1 MKTSETSVLSKLTV
15 LLFLLLISLLPF
27 LTGCE
32 RKEEEPEITS
42 VDFTVVPDSDLPQA
56 LAALIEEKKSGDMMM
71 TYATES
77 ELYVIRGYG
86 TRPSDGYNI
95 QVTQFG
101 KTEDRLIFTT
111 ELTGPEK
118 DGQSTSLPTY
128 PYIVIKT
135 EYIELPVTFN

>member
-1 MKTSETSVLSKLTV
+1 MKSSESSLCHRSLVLVLLILILTV
-15 LLFLLLISLLPF
+15 LM
-27 LTGCE
+27 LTGC
-32 RKEEEPEITS
+32 RKKETDSDISS

-56 LAALIEEKKSGDMMM
+56 LTALIEEKKSGDMMM

-77 ELYVIRGYG
+77 ELYIIRGYG

-101 KTEDRLIFTT
+101 KTTDRLIFST

-118 DGQSTSLPTY
+118 DSQSTSLPTY

-135 EYIELPVTFN
+135 EYIELPVDFN

>member
-1 MKTSETSVLSKLTV
+1 MRTSETPVCRKTPI
-15 LLFLLLISLLPF
+15 LLFLLIISVLLI
-27 LTGCE
+27 LTGCGK
-32 RKEEEPEITS
+32 KESETVISP

-56 LAALIEEKKSGDMMM
+56 LATLIKEKKSGDMMM

-77 ELYVIRGYG
+77 ELYIIRGYG

-101 KTEDRLIFTT
+101 KTDDRLVFTT

-118 DGQSTSLPTY
+118 DSLSTSLPTY

-135 EYIELPVTFN
+135 EYIELPVDFN